1 MTPASSPS
9 EPAQER
15 AGGLARFQARTV
27 LGAAALLVG
36 AVPFLS
42 LVLLV
47 RQEWPPLRELDED
60 VARELN
66 EQASTSPGLVDVLEV
81 LTDLGG
87 NVFAVYT
94 FGLAT
99 AWFLIRR
106 QRRLAGF
113 VATTGIGLAVLVPVT
128 KALVGRP
135 RPQVPLPVAEI
146 PGNAS
151 FPSGHAMVSLV
162 TAGML
167 VLVLLPA
174 VGRRWRPVLVAV
186 AVTLAGLVGFTRL
199 ALGVHFVSDVVAGW
213 ALGAGWLAVT
223 VSAFRVWQ
231 REHRVR
237 LRPVGEG
244 VDPQAVRAQQA
255 GDGEPVLPRGRV
267 TVLQL
272 VGTAAGILAGLSAL
286 GLLTTTVLTDTAL
299 GRWDDAVVRR
309 FVALRTEGRTDLAR
323 GVSALSGTP
332 TVIALSVAL
341 SVLALAVRARWR
353 PVAFVAVAVLGEV
366 ALYFLAAQVVERARP
381 DVVDLTTGLP
391 VRASWPSGHVAAAV
405 TVYGAFAA
413 LVVVHGRS
421 RWRWV
426 ALALPLLVPAA
437 VAVSRIYL
445 AAHHPT
451 DVLAGLLLGALWV
464 LACTRFLLLE
474 DRPFRG
480 HPGRCPSLR

>member
-1 MTPASSPS
+1 MTRADPRPEA
-9 EPAQER
+9 AQER
-15 AGGLARFQARTV
+15 AGGIGRFQARTV
-27 LGAAALLVG
+27 LGA
-36 AVPFLS
+36 VPFLA

-60 VARELN
+60 VARDLN
-66 EQASTSPGLVDVLEV
+66 EQASASPGLVDVLEV

-87 NVFAVYT
+87 NAFAVYVFT
-94 FGLAT
+94 LTA
-99 AWFLIRR
+99 AWFWIRR
-106 QRRLAGF
+106 QRRLASF

-186 AVTLAGLVGFTRL
+186 AVTLAGVVGFTRL

-223 VSAFRVWQ
+223 VAAFRVWQ

-237 LRPVGEG
+237 LRPVTKG
-244 VDPQAVRAQQA
+244 VDPQAVRAQATA
-255 GDGEPVLPRGRV
+255 GSGEPVLPRGHV
-267 TVLQL
+267 PVLQL
-272 VGTAAGILAGLSAL
+272 AATAAAVLVGLSAL
-286 GLLTTTVLTDTAL
+286 GLLITTVLADTAV
-299 GRWDDAVVRR
+299 GRWDASLVRQLLAV
-309 FVALRTEGRTDLAR
+309 RTGSRTDIAR
-323 GVSALSGTP
+323 AVSALSGTP
-332 TVIALSVAL
+332 TVIALSVAVA
-341 SVLALAVRARWR
+341 VLGLAARASWR
-353 PVAFVAVAVLGEV
+353 PVLFVAVAVLGEV
-366 ALYFLAAQVVERARP
+366 ALYFLTAQIVGRARP
-381 DVVDLTTGLP
+381 DVVDLTAGLP
-391 VRASWPSGHVAAAV
+391 VQASWPSGHVAAAV
-405 TVYGAFAA
+405 TVYGALAA
-413 LVVVHGRS
+413 LVIVHGRS
-421 RWRWV
+421 RWRWAV
-426 ALALPLLVPAA
+426 LALPLLVPPA

-451 DVLAGLLLGALWV
+451 DVLAGLLLGAAWV

-474 DRPFRG
+474 DRPPRR
-480 HPGRCPSLR
+480 HPARYPSPR